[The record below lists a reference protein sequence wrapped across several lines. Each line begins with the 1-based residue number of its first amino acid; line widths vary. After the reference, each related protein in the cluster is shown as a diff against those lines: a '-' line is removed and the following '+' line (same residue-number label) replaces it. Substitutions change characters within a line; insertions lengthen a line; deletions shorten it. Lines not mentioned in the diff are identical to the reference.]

1 MKKRLVSGIQP
12 TGLLHIGNY
21 LGAIKQFVEL
31 QKDYDTYLFV
41 ADLHA
46 MTVPQDPK
54 TFNRQILEIAAAY
67 MAAGLDPEKV
77 TIFQQSQIPAH
88 SELCWILTTIA
99 NMGELSRM
107 IQFKDKT
114 EKIGNK
120 ESIGVGLF
128 EYPILQ
134 AADILLYDAD
144 VVPVGEDQKQH
155 VEITRDLAERF
166 NKRFGKSF
174 VVPQPLIT
182 KAGARIMS
190 LDDPTKKMSKSD
202 ENPNS
207 YISLTDTPEIIRKKI
222 ARAVTDSGSEIK
234 YDQKTKPA
242 ITNLLDIFHLI
253 TNTPIEKL
261 EKEYNGQGYGVF
273 KQALAEAIIDFL
285 APYQQKFQAFMAKP
299 DEIRKVLKAGSL
311 KANEIAEA
319 KIDKIK
325 QAVGLS

>member
-1 MKKRLVSGIQP
+1 MKKRLVSGIKP

-273 KQALAEAIIDFL
+273 KQALAEAIVYFL
-285 APYQQKFQAFMAKP
+285 APYQQKFQALMAKP